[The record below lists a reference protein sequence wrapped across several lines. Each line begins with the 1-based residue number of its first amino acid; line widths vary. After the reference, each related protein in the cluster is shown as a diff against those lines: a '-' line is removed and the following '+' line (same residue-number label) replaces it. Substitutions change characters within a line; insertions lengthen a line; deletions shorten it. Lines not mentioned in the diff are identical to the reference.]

1 MRLYVPVLMAFLILA
16 DVALGGVGEVGV
28 SDGST
33 APVLPG
39 LAGQRKQHVYWFP
52 GPEYQLSVRLW
63 IGEAG
68 HLGYGA
74 ADGYS
79 GSSNIGGYQAG
90 SQDYQ
95 ASRAF
100 NVPDYSGLGTQ
111 GSFQGYKQASYQGY
125 PKVTSLGSSQ
135 IAQAQIPQASS
146 MALTTTQTSF
156 ASGAPQ
162 ISGPSG
168 RLFP

>member
-33 APVLPG
+33 APS
-39 LAGQRKQHVYWFP
+39 
-52 GPEYQLSVRLW
+52 YQASPVSASSMSTGSQAQSINSVSDYGSGKPA
-63 IGEAG
+63 IS
-68 HLGYGA
+68 GYGA

-125 PKVTSLGSSQ
+125 PKVTPQGSSQ
-135 IAQAQIPQASS
+135 MLRPRSLRQAPW
-146 MALTTTQTSF
+146 
-156 ASGAPQ
+156 P
-162 ISGPSG
+162 
-168 RLFP
+168 